1 MKLRSMAMSFT
12 VNSTNFLN
20 NLTAVDTRMMHA
32 TRLYAET
39 AGAQM
44 EAYAKQNAPWK
55 DITGISRQTISHDVK
70 SERYKQTIILR
81 GGVSRHFIFLELGFE
96 KRYSIINPTLI
107 KMAPGVV
114 RGWKAVIG
122 V

>member
-1 MKLRSMAMSFT
+1 MAMSFV

-70 SERYKQTIILR
+70 SDRYKQTIILR
-81 GGVSRHFIFLELGFE
+81 GGVSSHFVFLELAMG
-96 KRYSIINPTLI
+96 KRYAIINPTLI
-107 KMAPGVV
+107 KMAPGIV
-114 RGWKAVIG
+114 RGWKRVIG